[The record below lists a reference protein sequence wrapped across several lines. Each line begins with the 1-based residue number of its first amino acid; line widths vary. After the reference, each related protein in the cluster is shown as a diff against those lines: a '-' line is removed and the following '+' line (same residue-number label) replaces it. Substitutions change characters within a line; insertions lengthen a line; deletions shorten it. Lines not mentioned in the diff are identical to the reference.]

1 MKKCGI
7 YRSTPKQIRILSK
20 EGFKHVENW
29 TWSEATEM
37 LVRLAK
43 SGWRIPEGINPP
55 EYTPERKETEKV
67 EYTRKFFD
75 EEFFTEDYLDAL
87 EKATFENHKHEL
99 TLLAQILHE
108 IREIKSLLK
117 QDNNPGNGSDQGTNS
132 P

>member
-1 MKKCGI
+1 MKKREIGM
-7 YRSTPKQIRILSK
+7 STPKQIRILSK

-29 TWSEATEM
+29 TRSEATEM

-55 EYTPERKETEKV
+55 EYTPERKEIEKV

-75 EEFFTEDYLDAL
+75 EEFFTEEYLDAF
-87 EKATFENHKHEL
+87 ERATFENHRHEL

-108 IREIKSLLK
+108 IRDIKLLLHQK
-117 QDNNPGNGSDQGTNS
+117 NNSGNGGNQ
-132 P
+132 